1 MRIVFAPAAADEAGA
16 SLAPAALLA
25 GAVVLAPE
33 QADSARDATSA
44 AAVRTRGVDA
54 TVPSSSGLRGE
65 PRDRLGRRGPRS
77 REGTIYS
84 TEYRVNLLF
93 GAGRRLTIAMQAL
106 RMTAWGRDA
115 SWEEAV
121 RPAADATG
129 IVVRVAASGLCRSDL
144 HFMGNVRRG
153 WRLPYTIGH
162 EVTGWIEE
170 IGADVEDWDIGTP
183 VAIFGAWGCGECSPC
198 TTSREVICRRRR
210 DLDYLGL
217 GLGRDGGMA
226 SYVLVPAARLLVA
239 LPRGLD
245 PVAAAPLC
253 DAGLTAFHAVDQARH
268 LLAAPARALVIGCG
282 GIGLMVIQ
290 VLVARTSAAVI
301 GADIAAEKLDA
312 AREAGAQSGSR
323 THGARSGPTAS
334 TL

>member
-1 MRIVFAPAAADEAGA
+1 
-16 SLAPAALLA
+16 
-25 GAVVLAPE
+25 
-33 QADSARDATSA
+33 
-44 AAVRTRGVDA
+44 
-54 TVPSSSGLRGE
+54 
-65 PRDRLGRRGPRS
+65 
-77 REGTIYS
+77 
-84 TEYRVNLLF
+84 
-93 GAGRRLTIAMQAL
+93 LTIAMQAL

-129 IVVRVAASGLCRSDL
+129 IVV

-312 AREAGAQSGSR
+312 AREAGAGLAVGFEDARREIGPDGVDVVIDCVGAPETVSLAATVIREGGHVAVIGHGEGALSVGYQRFPFEVSAVLPHWGSR
-323 THGARSGPTAS
+323 NELVDVLALAAQGSIS
-334 TL
+334 TRIETIPLREALTGYRRLRQGQVVGRLVAVPDA